1 MFNAA
6 IRETPSSNEGCKNNF
21 SSYFPFKFLF
31 LHIWR
36 FDSSWSLVSRH
47 DRSGLHQLH
56 RLRHH
61 PRSTQRDTEQEELE
75 ARTLHVSHSCC
86 CHNFPRTR
94 VRYCFVNPC
103 FGKHILVVI
112 QISARKRTPT
122 NSWNYSIMKHWTWQ
136 NNILDHKN
144 IIIAKIAKL
153 SYLQASQVPG
163 GLICPGLSQSILVYP
178 SMSCWSGFLLLF

>member
-21 SSYFPFKFLF
+21 SSYFPFKFF
-31 LHIWR
+31 LNIWR
-36 FDSSWSLVSRH
+36 FDSSWSLVPRH

-61 PRSTQRDTEQEELE
+61 PCSTQRDAEQEELE

-94 VRYCFVNPC
+94 VRYCFVNP
-103 FGKHILVVI
+103 FLGGHILVAI
-112 QISARKRTPT
+112 QISERKRTPT

-144 IIIAKIAKL
+144 RIIAKITKL
-153 SYLQASQVPG
+153 PYLQASQVPG